1 MSQHELPGITV
12 VLPFF
17 NQAAVL
23 ESILNSWSH
32 TLQKLGRSYEILLI
46 DDGSTDGGV
55 SLLEGTEGKAG
66 LFKRIAHLYLERHE
80 ARRGYGACIRTALEK
95 ARYPLFFYTG
105 FDHPYQPADL
115 KTMLH
120 NIEETDPDSGE
131 KVDLVNGFRTTT
143 PLPNW
148 RRILGKW
155 YRVFLRVALGAN
167 SDPLPGWLGAEAHRL
182 ARKMRILFGVRLH
195 DINSRFKL
203 FRRKIF
209 DRFPIQSDGD
219 FVHGEIMAKANFL
232 GCMMLEL
239 PIAQRPGPIP
249 VSPEPPP
256 PTDAGKELWA
266 VFHNPKFTS
275 AQAETQTGSGRP
287 CRLENVPQ
295 A

>member
-131 KVDLVNGFRTTT
+131 KVDLVNGFRAMT

-167 SDPLPGWLGAEAHRL
+167 SDPLPGWL
-182 ARKMRILFGVRLH
+182 ARKHTAWPGKCAYYSGFGSTTSTADSNFFAGRSSIDSQFSPTAISFMARSWPRRIF
-195 DINSRFKL
+195 
-203 FRRKIF
+203 
-209 DRFPIQSDGD
+209 
-219 FVHGEIMAKANFL
+219 
-232 GCMMLEL
+232 
-239 PIAQRPGPIP
+239 
-249 VSPEPPP
+249 
-256 PTDAGKELWA
+256 
-266 VFHNPKFTS
+266 
-275 AQAETQTGSGRP
+275 
-287 CRLENVPQ
+287 
-295 A
+295 